1 MADAPPDDF
10 SDHEAVEAWLKTQPQ
25 AVSVAL
31 AARAA
36 LRSVPTFSRL
46 DWYRSPREAAVL
58 LCQSLCAAA
67 ASSFCS
73 CGYQRVAARRA
84 ARAAYVAAS
93 GYASVA
99 AAAAERHIIPIVG
112 PAARIAADAANAAIT
127 DDDHAGSA
135 IVSRFDAAAGS
146 AVAWADGARVA
157 RYAARADALLLA
169 GGDPAAIRAVCASP
183 LWPDGPPDWAEA
195 AWSKLK
201 AALPRDEG
209 WAVWTDWY
217 EARLRGAPYDLAL
230 EEARVLEPAEE
241 DWKDP
246 KRANVKLAEIEA
258 RFRAKAVEALTQ
270 DGRGGQFIEREGRL
284 VLAESAGATAPD
296 ADVKR
301 RPTVSALRRLAESL
315 ARTNQHGDLREIAD
329 RLVALLDRPP
339 TEAAPDAYEIWALS
353 LQLAEY
359 RARDDAA
366 RKDPGGFDE
375 PLDPARRFALDAS
388 VPAVAV
394 YARSFE
400 AVRDYDDQ
408 LAAFEGAVASP
419 AAQRVVIQTAVDTEV
434 LARESGS
441 VVLHLVAAGKGS
453 DAIAERARK
462 GGWFTTRNLIAA
474 SALVASTVG
483 AGYLGEVGASAA
495 QSHDLYG
502 RVERLFVR
510 APDAI
515 DEIMRAAPSDL
526 RHAVDAVRATLGAK
540 PPAAPP
546 PRPSKGAPH

>member
-209 WAVWTDWY
+209 WAVWTEWY
-217 EARLRGAPYDLAL
+217 EARLRGAPYDLPL
-230 EEARVLEPAEE
+230 EEARVLEPAED
-241 DWKDP
+241 DWSDP
-246 KRANVKLAEIEA
+246 KRANAKLAEIEA
-258 RFRAKAVEALTQ
+258 RFRAKRAEALTQ
-270 DGRGGQFIEREGRL
+270 DGRGGQFAEREGRL
-284 VLAESAGATAPD
+284 FLAESTGATTPYAD
-296 ADVKR
+296 AKR
-301 RPTVSALRRLAESL
+301 GPTVAALRRLANSL

-329 RLVALLDRPP
+329 RLLTLLDRPP
-339 TEAAPDAYEIWALS
+339 PEAASDAYEIWTLS
-353 LQLAEY
+353 LQLGAY
-359 RARDDAA
+359 RARDDALNA
-366 RKDPGGFDE
+366 APNGFDE
-375 PLDPARRFALDAS
+375 PLDPARRFALDTA
-388 VPAVAV
+388 VPAVAI

-400 AVRDYDDQ
+400 DVRAYDEE
-408 LAAFEGAVASP
+408 LAAYEGAVASP
-419 AAQRVVIQTAVDTEV
+419 AAQRKVVESAVATETLERASGDIV
-434 LARESGS
+434 LRVIATGE
-441 VVLHLVAAGKGS
+441 GS
-453 DAIAERARK
+453 DAIAGRARK
-462 GGWFTTRNLIAA
+462 GGWFTSRNLVAKAA
-474 SALVASTVG
+474 ACVA
-483 AGYLGEVGASAA
+483 AAYLGHVGVQAA
-495 QSHDLYG
+495 EAHQTYS
-502 RVERLFVR
+502 RIERFFNG

-515 DEIMRAAPSDL
+515 DEIMRHAPADL
-526 RHAVDAVRATLGAK
+526 RQAVQSVRAWMASAPK
-540 PPAAPP
+540 PGAAPP
-546 PRPSKGAPH
+546 PIAPNPGPR